1 MASRSDAIIVADD
14 ERLPNPEPGTSRPQR
29 GPRRDY
35 SYPDFESMVVNDDAA
50 DTAPSRKRKRTETEE
65 SSTLDRVFKKLRR
78 ALDHDIQQLRQSNIE
93 LREDIRLERNRRQK
107 TQEEFSHLRK
117 LDCKICYMQPD
128 RWVALLCGHMFCKS
142 CADDV
147 FCKSCADDLATPKIC
162 PMCRVTYTGYV
173 ECKPFAG

>member
-1 MASRSDAIIVADD
+1 MASHSDTIIIADD

-35 SYPDFESMVVNDDAA
+35 SYPDFERVVFSDDAA

-65 SSTLDRVFKKLRR
+65 SSTLDHAFKKLRK
-78 ALDHDIQQLRQSNIE
+78 ALDHDIQHLRKANKE
-93 LREDIRLERNRRQK
+93 LREELSQ
-107 TQEEFSHLRK
+107 LRK

-128 RWVALLCGHMFCKS
+128 RWVTLLCGHMFCKS
-142 CADDV
+142 CAEN
-147 FCKSCADDLATPKIC
+147 LMTPRRCPIC
-162 PMCRVTYTGYV
+162 RAPCTGYV